1 MVMIAKMI
9 GSGLLVASIALGISN
24 WIEADREMEPEVA
37 KGPVVLELF
46 TSQGC
51 SSCPP
56 ADRLLRELATDEA
69 WTDLVIPLSYHVD
82 YWNYLGW
89 RDPFSKKDWTDRQ
102 GDYVQ
107 AFGGTTMYTPQ
118 MVIQGRDELVGSRA
132 RSVRQRI
139 EQQAKNKK
147 AQLVELKIGELDRGE
162 STIETSVSLAGEVP
176 ARDYQLVAVVFEKGL
191 STEVPR
197 GENAGKTLKNDFVV
211 RNLQIIAPLQKS
223 SNLDI
228 THHVSVQLDE
238 GLNASQL
245 GIAVFVQGKTSMDI
259 IGAAVQH

>member
-1 MVMIAKMI
+1 MIAKI
-9 GSGLLVASIALGISN
+9 FGSGLLIISILLGISN
-24 WIEADREMEPEVA
+24 WLDKASEPAVS
-37 KGPVVLELF
+37 KGPVVVELF

-56 ADRLLRELATDEA
+56 ADRLLRELANEA
-69 WTDLVIPLSYHVD
+69 GSMDMIIPLSYHVD

-89 RDPFSKKDWTDRQ
+89 RDPFSKHEWTERQ

-107 AFGGTTMYTPQ
+107 AFGGSTMYTPQ

-147 AQLVELKIGELDRGE
+147 AQQVELKVGELARSE
-162 STIETSVSLAGEVP
+162 SVIEADVSLMGMVP
-176 ARDYQLVAVVFEKGL
+176 AKDYHLVAVVFQKGL

-211 RNLQIIAPLQKS
+211 RNLQIVAPLQKS

-245 GIAVFVQGKTSMDI
+245 GMAVFVQGKTTMDI
-259 IGAAVQH
+259 IGAAVQY